1 MLDNPIVKCINKL
14 MQNKNI
20 ERKQMSKI
28 RMNTEFR
35 NKILN
40 RYVDHAEKENT
51 QEREAYNQAREKVDE
66 LYPKAFELAKTVVG
80 RAYPQEDVATCKSL
94 KAKYG
99 QPLDVVAKDK
109 CFYFSYAKDQ
119 LEEDEDE
126 DDRQVSEHFDF
137 GLFGEC
143 ESSNNYH
150 NESGKRFAYAYK
162 REELKEKDCNADIL
176 AQQNEKDDNPY
187 KTKHIEANDKALG
200 YSRYNSYNSENDNNV
215 GITRQFDSQ
224 FFLDII
230 GTSHCRS
237 RTIACTKEEF
247 VVFKML
253 KLAKSNVITC
263 HQKWIDSIEK
273 QKQAMKT
280 GLKAYRY
287 LSEGVELMKELGIEI
302 DEAELVRCNSTGLTI
317 YNPVNL
323 ASMIKGMKN
332 TTMTREQKIAFRKE
346 YEAQNKLN

>member
-1 MLDNPIVKCINKL
+1 MT
-14 MQNKNI
+14 
-20 ERKQMSKI
+20 KI

-51 QEREAYNQAREKVDE
+51 QEREAYLQSIEKVDE
-66 LYPKAFELAKTVVG
+66 LYQQAFRLATDVVSN
-80 RAYPQEDVATCKSL
+80 AYPKEDVDLCKSL
-94 KAKYG
+94 KQKYG

-119 LEEDEDE
+119 LEDDEDE
-126 DDRQVSEHFDF
+126 RDRNVSEHFDF
-137 GLFGEC
+137 GLFGSTGTSE
-143 ESSNNYH
+143 YH
-150 NESGKRFAYAYK
+150 DDTGKQFAYAYK
-162 REELKEKDCNADIL
+162 REELKAKECNPDIF
-176 AQQNEKDDNPY
+176 AQQNGKDDNPH
-187 KTKHIEANDKALG
+187 KTKHIDANNKALG
-200 YSRYNSYNSENDNNV
+200 YSSYSRYNSDDDNNV
-215 GITRQFDSQ
+215 GISKEFDSQ
-224 FFLDII
+224 FYLDII

-237 RTIACTKEEF
+237 RTIACTKDQF
-247 VVFKML
+247 LFFKIW
-253 KLAKSNVITC
+253 KQAKSNVITC

-287 LSEGVELMKELGIEI
+287 LSEGVELMTELGIEI
-302 DEAELVRCNSTGLTI
+302 DEAELVRVNSTGLTI

-332 TTMTREQKIAFRKE
+332 TTMTSYYI
-346 YEAQNKLN
+346 

>member
-1 MLDNPIVKCINKL
+1 MT
-14 MQNKNI
+14 
-20 ERKQMSKI
+20 KI

-51 QEREAYNQAREKVDE
+51 QERESYLQSIEQVDVAYKN
-66 LYPKAFELAKTVVG
+66 AFELAKLVVS
-80 RAYPQEDVATCKSL
+80 RAYPKEDVDLCKSL
-94 KAKYG
+94 KQKYG

-119 LEEDEDE
+119 LEDDEDE
-126 DDRQVSEHFDF
+126 RDRNVPEHFDF
-137 GLFGEC
+137 GLFGSTGTSEY
-143 ESSNNYH
+143 NDDT
-150 NESGKRFAYAYK
+150 GKQFAYAYK
-162 REELKEKDCNADIL
+162 REELKAKECNPDIL
-176 AQQNEKDDNPY
+176 AQQNGKDDNPH
-187 KTKHIEANDKALG
+187 KTKHIDANDKALG
-200 YSRYNSYNSENDNNV
+200 YSSYSRYNSDDDNNV
-215 GITRQFDSQ
+215 GISKEFDSQ
-224 FFLDII
+224 FYLDII

-237 RTIACTKEEF
+237 RTIACTRQEF

-253 KLAKSNVITC
+253 KQAKSNVITC

-287 LSEGVELMKELGIEI
+287 LSEGVELMTELGITI
-302 DEAELVRCNSTGLTI
+302 DEAELVRVNSTGLTI

-332 TTMTREQKIAFRKE
+332 TTMTREQKIALRME
-346 YEAQNKLN
+346 YEKKESVN

>member
-1 MLDNPIVKCINKL
+1 
-14 MQNKNI
+14 
-20 ERKQMSKI
+20 MSKI

-40 RYVDHAEKENT
+40 RYVESAETENT
-51 QEREAYNQAREKVDE
+51 QEREAYLQARENVDYA
-66 LYPKAFELAKTVVG
+66 YPKAFELAKLVVG

-94 KAKYG
+94 KQKYG
-99 QPLDVVAKDK
+99 SPLDVVAKDK

-119 LEEDEDE
+119 DEINQDEERNEANDT
-126 DDRQVSEHFDF
+126 VSEHFDF
-137 GLFGEC
+137 GLFGDVS
-143 ESSNNYH
+143 ESSSYH
-150 NESGKRFAYAYK
+150 NDTGKAFAYAYC
-162 REELKEKDCNADIL
+162 REGLKAQDCNPDIL
-176 AQQNEKDDNPY
+176 AQQNGKDDNPH

-200 YSRYNSYNSENDNNV
+200 YSRYSSYNSDNDNSV
-215 GITRQFDSQ
+215 GTTREFDSQ
-224 FFLDII
+224 YYLDII

-237 RTIACTKEEF
+237 RTIACNREEF
-247 VVFKML
+247 LIFKML
-253 KLAKSNVITC
+253 KQAKANVITC

-287 LSEGVELMKELGIEI
+287 LSEGVELMKELGIEL

-317 YNPVNL
+317 YNPQNL

-332 TTMTREQKIAFRKE
+332 TTMTREQKIAIRKE
-346 YEAQNKLN
+346 YEKQNKLN

>member
-1 MLDNPIVKCINKL
+1 MT
-14 MQNKNI
+14 
-20 ERKQMSKI
+20 KI

-40 RYVDHAEKENT
+40 RYVDSAEKENT
-51 QEREAYNQAREKVDE
+51 QERESYLQSIEQVDVAYKN
-66 LYPKAFELAKTVVG
+66 AFELAKLVVS
-80 RAYPQEDVATCKSL
+80 RAYPKEDVDLCKSL
-94 KAKYG
+94 KQKYG

-119 LEEDEDE
+119 LEDDEDE
-126 DDRQVSEHFDF
+126 RDRDVSEHFDF
-137 GLFGEC
+137 GLYGSVGG
-143 ESSNNYH
+143 SSY
-150 NESGKRFAYAYK
+150 SDDTGKQFAYAYK
-162 REELKEKDCNADIL
+162 REELKAKECNPDIL
-176 AQQNEKDDNPY
+176 AQQNGKDDNPH
-187 KTKHIEANDKALG
+187 KTKHIDANDKALG
-200 YSRYNSYNSENDNNV
+200 YSGRYSSYNSDDDNHI
-215 GITRQFDSQ
+215 GMTREFDSQ
-224 FFLDII
+224 FYLDII

-237 RTIACTKEEF
+237 RTIACTQHEF
-247 VVFKML
+247 EVFKML
-253 KLAKSNVITC
+253 KQAKANVITC

-302 DEAELVRCNSTGLTI
+302 DEAELVRVNSTGLTI

-332 TTMTREQKIAFRKE
+332 TTMTREQKIALRME
-346 YEAQNKLN
+346 YEKKQSVN

>member
-1 MLDNPIVKCINKL
+1 MT
-14 MQNKNI
+14 
-20 ERKQMSKI
+20 KI

-51 QEREAYNQAREKVDE
+51 QERESYLQSIEQVDVAYKNAFMLAE
-66 LYPKAFELAKTVVG
+66 LVVK
-80 RAYPQEDVATCKSL
+80 RAYPKEDVDLCKSL
-94 KAKYG
+94 KQKYG

-109 CFYFSYAKDQ
+109 CFYFSYAKDE
-119 LEEDEDE
+119 LEDDENE
-126 DDRQVSEHFDF
+126 DDRNVSEHFDF
-137 GLFGEC
+137 GLFGSVGG
-143 ESSNNYH
+143 SSY
-150 NESGKRFAYAYK
+150 SDDTGKQFAYAYK
-162 REELKEKDCNADIL
+162 REELKAKECNPDIL
-176 AQQNEKDDNPY
+176 AQQNGKDDNPH
-187 KTKHIEANDKALG
+187 KTKHIDANDKALG
-200 YSRYNSYNSENDNNV
+200 YTRYSSYNSDDDNSV
-215 GITRQFDSQ
+215 GMTREFDSQ
-224 FFLDII
+224 FYLDII

-237 RTIACTKEEF
+237 RTIACSREEF
-247 VVFKML
+247 LIFKML
-253 KLAKSNVITC
+253 KQAKSNVITC

-332 TTMTREQKIAFRKE
+332 TTMTREQKIAIRKE
-346 YEAQNKLN
+346 YEKQNKLN

>member
-1 MLDNPIVKCINKL
+1 
-14 MQNKNI
+14 
-20 ERKQMSKI
+20 MSKI

-40 RYVDHAEKENT
+40 RYVESAEKENT
-51 QEREAYNQAREKVDE
+51 QEREAYLGAREKVDQI
-66 LYPKAFELAKTVVG
+66 YPQVFRIAKEVVET
-80 RAYPQEDVATCKSL
+80 AYPQEDVDTCKSL

-109 CFYFSYAKDQ
+109 CFYFSYAKDE
-119 LEEDEDE
+119 LEENEDE
-126 DDRQVSEHFDF
+126 DDRNISEHFDF
-137 GLFGEC
+137 GLFGSCGNSEYSD
-143 ESSNNYH
+143 ET
-150 NESGKRFAYAYK
+150 GKQFAYAYC
-162 REELKEKDCNADIL
+162 REGLKAQDCNPDIL
-176 AQQNEKDDNPY
+176 AQQNGKDDNPH

-200 YSRYNSYNSENDNNV
+200 YSRYSSYNSDNDNSV
-215 GITRQFDSQ
+215 GTTRAFDSQ
-224 FFLDII
+224 YYLDII

-237 RTIACTKEEF
+237 RTIACTRQEF
-247 VVFKML
+247 EQFQML
-253 KLAKSNVITC
+253 KQAKANVITC

-332 TTMTREQKIAFRKE
+332 TTMTREQKIAIRKE
-346 YEAQNKLN
+346 YEKQNKLN

>member
-1 MLDNPIVKCINKL
+1 
-14 MQNKNI
+14 
-20 ERKQMSKI
+20 MSKI

-40 RYVDHAEKENT
+40 RYVESTETETT
-51 QEREAYNQAREKVDE
+51 QEQQAFLQARENVDKI
-66 LYPKAFELAKTVVG
+66 YPQAFELAKEVVS
-80 RAYPQEDVATCKSL
+80 RAYPSEDVQTCKTL

-126 DDRQVSEHFDF
+126 KDRNVSEHFDF
-137 GLFGEC
+137 GLFGDIGNSEYG
-143 ESSNNYH
+143 NGT
-150 NESGKRFAYAYK
+150 SGQQFAYAYK
-162 REELKEKDCNADIL
+162 REELKAKDCNPDIL
-176 AQQNEKDDNPY
+176 AQQNGKDENPH
-187 KTKHIEANDKALG
+187 KTKHIDANDKALG
-200 YSRYNSYNSENDNNV
+200 YSGYSSYNSDDDNNV
-215 GITRQFDSQ
+215 GIAKEFDSQ
-224 FFLDII
+224 FYLDII

-237 RTIACTKEEF
+237 RTIACTKQEF
-247 VVFKML
+247 QVFQML
-253 KLAKSNVITC
+253 KQAKSNVITC

-287 LSEGVELMKELGIEI
+287 LSEGVELMKELGVEL

-332 TTMTREQKIAFRKE
+332 TTMTREQKIALRKE
-346 YEAQNKLN
+346 YEAKQSMN

>member
-1 MLDNPIVKCINKL
+1 
-14 MQNKNI
+14 
-20 ERKQMSKI
+20 MSKI

-40 RYVDHAEKENT
+40 RYVESAENENT
-51 QEREAYNQAREKVDE
+51 QEREAYLDAREKVDE
-66 LYPKAFELAKTVVG
+66 LYPQAFRLATDVVST
-80 RAYPQEDVATCKSL
+80 AYPPEDVATCKSL
-94 KAKYG
+94 KQKYG
-99 QPLDVVAKDK
+99 SPLDVVAKDK

-126 DDRQVSEHFDF
+126 SDRNVSEHFDF
-137 GLFGEC
+137 GLFGSVGNSEYGD
-143 ESSNNYH
+143 ET
-150 NESGKRFAYAYK
+150 GKQFAYAYK
-162 REELKEKDCNADIL
+162 REELKAKECNPDIL
-176 AQQNEKDDNPY
+176 AQQNGKDENPH
-187 KTKHIEANDKALG
+187 KTKHIDANDKALG
-200 YSRYNSYNSENDNNV
+200 YTRYSRYNSDDDNSV
-215 GITRQFDSQ
+215 GITREFDSQ
-224 FFLDII
+224 FYLDII

-237 RTIACTKEEF
+237 RTIACNKEQF
-247 VVFKML
+247 LFFKIW
-253 KLAKSNVITC
+253 KQAKANVITC

-332 TTMTREQKIAFRKE
+332 TTMTREQKIAIRKE
-346 YEAQNKLN
+346 YEKQNSVN

>member
-1 MLDNPIVKCINKL
+1 
-14 MQNKNI
+14 
-20 ERKQMSKI
+20 
-28 RMNTEFR
+28 MNTEFR

-40 RYVDHAEKENT
+40 RYVESAEKENT
-51 QEREAYNQAREKVDE
+51 QEREAYLGAREQVDK

-109 CFYFSYAKDQ
+109 CFYFSYAN
-119 LEEDEDE
+119 ENPSEDEDKE
-126 DDRQVSEHFDF
+126 ISEHFDF
-137 GLFGEC
+137 GLFGSVGDSTYNDET
-143 ESSNNYH
+143 
-150 NESGKRFAYAYK
+150 GKQFAYAYK
-162 REELKEKDCNADIL
+162 REELKEKDCNPDIL
-176 AQQNEKDDNPY
+176 AQQNGKDDNPH

-200 YSRYNSYNSENDNNV
+200 YTRYSSYNSDDDNSI
-215 GITRQFDSQ
+215 GLTRDFDSQ
-224 FFLDII
+224 FYLDII

-247 VVFKML
+247 AIFKML
-253 KLAKSNVITC
+253 KLAKSNVINC

-273 QKQAMKT
+273 QKSAMKT

-346 YEAQNKLN
+346 YEAQNKIN